1 MSLLALGLIL
11 ASALTHASW
20 NLLAKRAAGG
30 LPFTWLFSAL
40 STAFLTPLALGLL
53 ALERPALGAPE
64 LVFVLGSALIHT
76 GYFLLLAS
84 GYRLGDLSLV
94 YPLARGTGPL
104 LASAAAVAFFGE
116 RPGPIAIA
124 GARAI
129 GLGVL
134 GFAGDPRRLRGGVD
148 GRAVWCAL
156 LVGVLIATY
165 TIWDKQAVSGSNLSP
180 LVYFWGMIA
189 GMSLVLLPPALGR
202 RAEIGYEWQY
212 HRREAIGIAVLSALS
227 YILALSALAISPV
240 SHVAPAREI
249 GILFGALMGSR
260 FLAESDAPRRLVF
273 AGAMVLGVVALAIG

>member
-1 MSLLALGLIL
+1 VSLLALGLIL

-40 STAFLTPLALGLL
+40 SAAFLTPLAVGLL
-53 ALERPALGAPE
+53 VLERPALGVPE
-64 LVFVLGSALIHT
+64 LVFVIGSALIHT

-124 GARAI
+124 GALAI

-134 GFAGDPRRLRGGVD
+134 GFAGDPRRLREGMN
-148 GRAVWCAL
+148 GRAVSCAL

-180 LVYFWGMIA
+180 LIYFWGMIG
-189 GMSLVLLPPALGR
+189 GMSLVLLPPALAR
-202 RAEIGYEWQY
+202 RAEIAYEWQR

-227 YILALSALAISPV
+227 YILALTALAISPV

-260 FLAESDAPRRLVF
+260 FLAESDAPAASSSPPAWSSASWRWR
-273 AGAMVLGVVALAIG
+273 